1 MKLPGMKSSNA
12 ILDEKENKIMINRS
26 SFLTADKPYD
36 RKKEGLKQS
45 VVTTIEPTSQRQTT
59 IPPTT

>member
-1 MKLPGMKSSNA
+1 
-12 ILDEKENKIMINRS
+12 MINRS